1 MAALIRTM
9 IVLSLLSAAESY
21 AAMRCGNYLV
31 AVGDTKLDVMMRCGP
46 PTLAEPTA
54 VVGAERYRLDGRVGI
69 ASTVE
74 LWHYNCGSGLLN
86 KSLVFE
92 GGVLRAVVA
101 QRTRGM
107 GSPRC
112 Q

>member
-1 MAALIRTM
+1 VPVLIRSV
-9 IVLSLLSAAESY
+9 IILFLLFAAGAD
-21 AAMRCGNYLV
+21 AAMRCGNHLV
-31 AVGDTKLDVMMRCGP
+31 VVGDTKLDVMIRCGP

-54 VVGAERYRLDGRVGI
+54 VMAAERYRLDGRVGI
-69 ASTVE
+69 ASTIE

-92 GGVLRAVVA
+92 GGLLRAVVP
-101 QRTRGM
+101 QRTRGT
-107 GSPRC
+107 GTPRC